1 MINFKR
7 ERVISMVEFLR
18 DYLDVGYEIDIS
30 RINHFDLDELNISG
44 VKRVPN
50 QCVDIDDIRTGRIL
64 LVEAKGYKHKGNVIY
79 AYLRP
84 DIVLYQENKLQDNL
98 ERNIYKGISRKRIKY
113 N

>member
-18 DYLDVGYEIDIS
+18 DYLHVGYEVDVTK
-30 RINHFDLDELNISG
+30 INHFDLDELNLLG

-64 LVEAKGYKHKGNVIY
+64 LVEAKGFKHRGNVIY
-79 AYLRP
+79 AYIRP
-84 DIVLYQENKLQDNL
+84 DIVLY
-98 ERNIYKGISRKRIKY
+98 ERSNNVNDDLISSIYKGVSKKRVK
-113 N
+113 